1 MGKATLQYLD
11 KRDEQGVI
19 LRYSAHE
26 LAFDVSSKALD
37 FIRSNDIYSFL
48 VSKVPKKY
56 IDLYYQKMIYESFLP
71 IAHQLVIYQHDKQH
85 YGKAPVN
92 SINSKSFPC
101 QALLREIWPD
111 TTIDFSLSFLNK
123 PKPRRIY

>member
-37 FIRSNDIYSFL
+37 FIRS
-48 VSKVPKKY
+48 
-56 IDLYYQKMIYESFLP
+56 IDYFYHKMIYESFLP
-71 IAHQLVIYQHDKQH
+71 IAHQLVIY
-85 YGKAPVN
+85 
-92 SINSKSFPC
+92 
-101 QALLREIWPD
+101 
-111 TTIDFSLSFLNK
+111 
-123 PKPRRIY
+123 